1 MSRFKMKKV
10 FLLPVCEHFCSR
22 KCGKKVHSKETIV
35 ATECFLEFF
44 FICEEKCEE
53 KFNIN
58 VKPVTQS

>member
-44 FICEEKCEE
+44 FICEEK
-53 KFNIN
+53 FNIN
-58 VKPVTQS
+58 V